1 MQAFK
6 RKDSDDENPV
16 WGHILNGKM
25 VNDPND
31 PQVYSDSETLD
42 SILGKNAFSVTS
54 QLDYYELV
62 KVRISVIR

>member
-6 RKDSDDENPV
+6 RKDSEDSNPV

-25 VNDPND
+25 VDDLQD
-31 PQVYSDSETLD
+31 PQVYSDTESLD

-54 QLDYYELV
+54 QLDQYELV
-62 KVRISVIR
+62 KVLITVIR